1 MQREHDAHVAAAE
14 IFGTLVGVV
23 GVDEDEVLEE
33 QEALRQAHLI
43 AAGHMLADM
52 WRNVCHI
59 IEATYESANA
69 IVGVFAKKA

>member
-1 MQREHDAHVAAAE
+1 MGVEEPADDD
-14 IFGTLVGVV
+14 LV
-23 GVDEDEVLEE
+23 EE
-33 QEALRQAHLI
+33 QEALRQVRLI